1 MHPKEIQIERYS
13 YDLPD
18 ERIARYPL
26 PERDQSKLLVYLEGE
41 MNESIYR
48 NLQDYIPE
56 NFLLVCNNTKV
67 VEARLLFYK
76 ESGAKIELFCLEPSS
91 NYSDIHRALQQTNEV
106 AWHCL
111 VGGASKWKPGQELMQ
126 LFTWNGKQETLV
138 ARYLEKK
145 EDSFLIHFSWTASQ
159 LTFAEILHVCGE
171 IPLPPYLHRKAEQDD
186 QVRYQTLFAKTE
198 GSVAAPTA
206 SLHFTEHILQA
217 LKEKNIDIAYVTL
230 HVGAGTFK
238 PVKSETLGGHSMHAE
253 FIQVTISFLEEVLR
267 KWPNIIAVGTTSMR
281 TLESLYWM
289 GVKAI
294 HNPKATLQELEIK
307 QWDVYSLEATIT
319 VPEAIQALIDWLN
332 KQALVELI
340 CTTQLLM
347 APPYRSVMA
356 QGLITN
362 FHQPKSTLL
371 LLVAAFVG
379 EDAWKNIYEFALQH
393 NFRFL
398 SYGDGSLLWKK

>member
-26 PERDQSKLLVYLEGE
+26 PERDQSKLLVYREGE

-111 VGGASKWKPGQELMQ
+111 VGGASKWKPGQELKQ

-145 EDSFLIHFSWTASQ
+145 EDGFLIHFSWTASQ

-217 LKEKNIDIAYVTL
+217 LQEKNIDIAYVTL

-238 PVKSETLGGHSMHAE
+238 PVKTETLEGHSMHAE

-267 KWPNIIAVGTTSMR
+267 KWPNIIAVGTTSLR

-294 HNPKATLQELEIK
+294 QNPKATLQELEIK
-307 QWDVYSLEATIT
+307 QWDVYSLEAMIN

-332 KQALVELI
+332 KHALVELI

-347 APPYRSVMA
+347 APPYQSVMA